1 MREWFMVAV
10 GGALGTLGR
19 HWLNQFSHLVFGS
32 TFPLGTLLANVLGCL
47 LAGIGWSIVTAQ
59 GWSNSPWDIAFR
71 VGFLG
76 GLTTFSA
83 YSLEVF
89 RYSHDGK
96 WSLALAIMLL
106 NLILGFSA
114 VALGFEVTQW
124 LMRTKNG
131 GPLA

>member
-1 MREWFMVAV
+1 MTREWFMVAM

-19 HWLNQFSHLVFGS
+19 HALNQFSQQVFGAG
-32 TFPLGTLLANVLGCL
+32 FPAGTLAANVVGCL
-47 LAGIGWSIVTAQ
+47 LAGIGWSVVSSQ

-89 RYSHDGK
+89 RFSHDGK
-96 WSLALAIMLL
+96 WGLALVVLL
-106 NLILGFSA
+106 TNILLGFSA
-114 VALGFEVTQW
+114 VAIGFGVTQW
-124 LMRTKNG
+124 ILGIENDNSI
-131 GPLA
+131 